1 LLEPPKFRSDTM
13 TFVKTLCSPK
23 PSAASAGPD
32 PRQACPWGTSRRC
45 RRSRTRS
52 PGWVC
57 PAPSPHPGQHAS
69 CSSLSRPPTSLPKLG
84 PLCSAH
90 PPVCRDMPRFLAE
103 WHTRRFKRRRRFF
116 LFVDRQEPPHPIL
129 RTHLN
134 TSRGA
139 EGWNPTPSPSEIG
152 IGDRRWGGGQGRGCP
167 RWRPP
172 STPAGFS
179 LTSAAC
185 TRPIPR
191 PPNLLTGLFGVCG
204 QSWTFPPVFFVC
216 ARCSLFL
223 TVLQVFISG
232 VVHFF
237 ARWIFF
243 FT

>member
-1 LLEPPKFRSDTM
+1 MFLVKFIGLVSPACVLLEPPKFRSDTM

-52 PGWVC
+52 PGWAC

-84 PLCSAH
+84 PLCSAP

-152 IGDRRWGGGQGRGCP
+152 IGDRRWGGGGRDGAARGGAHP
-167 RWRPP
+167 ALLRDFPSRPP
-172 STPAGFS
+172 PVRGRSPARRI
-179 LTSAAC
+179 C
-185 TRPIPR
+185 
-191 PPNLLTGLFGVCG
+191 
-204 QSWTFPPVFFVC
+204 
-216 ARCSLFL
+216 
-223 TVLQVFISG
+223 
-232 VVHFF
+232 
-237 ARWIFF
+237 
-243 FT
+243 